1 MNNKINGNFYSIICI
16 SSVHAVD
23 SNSYCGE
30 HCSFCYNSNNPYN
43 NFNFY
48 IIESFCA
55 TCRKPYVSLDGD
67 CVLEESLPSSIIQ
80 NDCDIYDYNLKCIKC
95 KNYDKE
101 DNAYSSAFL
110 EECYNSIKEE
120 EDKKKKKIGKYFY
133 LYVAPNVGGIFL
145 IGGVIF
151 IVLYCKKR
159 KRLQMNKEKPKEEIV
174 QKGES
179 QHLKEEQYKCS

>member
-1 MNNKINGNFYSIICI
+1 MYKKIRLWDVLNNKINGNFYSIICI

-48 IIESFCA
+48 IIESLCA

-120 EDKKKKKIGKYFY
+120 EDKKKIKRRKKME
-133 LYVAPNVGGIFL
+133 N
-145 IGGVIF
+145 IF
-151 IVLYCKKR
+151 IYTSPLVLV
-159 KRLQMNKEKPKEEIV
+159 EF
-174 QKGES
+174 
-179 QHLKEEQYKCS
+179 CSSVE